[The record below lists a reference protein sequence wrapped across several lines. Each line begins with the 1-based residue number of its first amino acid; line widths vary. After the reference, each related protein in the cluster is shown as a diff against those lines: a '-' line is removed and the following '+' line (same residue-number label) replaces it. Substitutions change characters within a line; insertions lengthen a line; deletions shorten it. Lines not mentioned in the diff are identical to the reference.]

1 MGHCLGLALFTFH
14 TGDIS
19 TLVSNTVS
27 DTFPNTMSNKLFLP
41 MGSNLCSFSK
51 FIKNTAHTHTHT
63 HTTIPFLL
71 KESIKLATENWH
83 SHEKMFCCWKII

>member
-51 FIKNTAHTHTHT
+51 FIKNTARAHTHTHT
-63 HTTIPFLL
+63 HTHNFSLSFERKYQTSNR
-71 KESIKLATENWH
+71 ELA
-83 SHEKMFCCWKII
+83 